1 MSVYKYPQSGY
12 LDLFQLF
19 PIASLNSLS
28 VFTYL
33 IAVMQSEEC
42 VLVCSLR
49 SHSPFS
55 WGGYSGWTED
65 DWSFPICSQ
74 EAQENRKSGWAIKAQ
89 GSDLQLL
96 PLAKPHFLEV
106 LQWFP
111 NSTSSWGLCLKK
123 KKSLRG
129 TLHVVTTKVP
139 QSSRMHTFTFKFLLP
154 FFPLFLSSF
163 LISKDPGFFSY
174 NFWVSACALMAVYV
188 FCMHVYHS
196 VCMEVRENFGSE
208 ISLSCG
214 FWGISSG
221 YQAWH
226 WRSFTHW
233 AILSLAQKTC
243 FLVHIFFLLLHL
255 VFCWGFQLN
264 LKSDDLAFEYFEY
277 SCLCILH
284 ALLSFIFLCSLGVR

>member
-12 LDLFQLF
+12 LDLFQVF

-28 VFTYL
+28 VLTYL

-49 SHSPFS
+49 LHSAFS

-65 DWSFPICSQ
+65 DWSFSICSQ
-74 EAQENRKSGWAIKAQ
+74 ETQENRKSGWAIRAQ
-89 GSDLQLL
+89 GSALQLL
-96 PLAKPHFLEV
+96 PLAKPHLLEV
-106 LQWFP
+106 LRFP

-123 KKSLRG
+123 KSLRG
-129 TLHVVTTKVP
+129 TLHVLTTKVP

-163 LISKDPGFFSY
+163 ISKDPGFF
-174 NFWVSACALMAVYV
+174 FLQ
-188 FCMHVYHS
+188 FLG
-196 VCMEVRENFGSE
+196 VCMCAHGCVCVLYACVPQCVYGGEGNFGGE

-214 FWGISSG
+214 FWGTSSG

-226 WRSFTHW
+226 WKSFTHG
-233 AILSLAQKTC
+233 AILSVVQKTC

-264 LKSDDLAFEYFEY
+264 L
-277 SCLCILH
+277 
-284 ALLSFIFLCSLGVR
+284 